1 MAMAMATTMAAGGS
15 PGSQTRVEG
24 EGRVFGES
32 MGVS

>member
-1 MAMAMATTMAAGGS
+1 MAMAMTMAAGGS
-15 PGSQTRVEG
+15 LGGQTRVKG